1 MMNRESREVSFYR
14 RLSEVRQLYEKVK
27 YAVILSENFD
37 PEREFYVATSNQMRS
52 ALDHIFKAMEGDEK
66 SMAYEL
72 KEAEEHL
79 DRAGYDTY
87 EILVS
92 NLCLNI
98 SYKMD
103 GYSASVISHVF
114 PEYYKEIKPAIS
126 HIKIETGKLRT
137 DKKENI
143 DFTFDEYAQCADELV
158 RFDEWVDVM
167 IPAMEE
173 FRKYEKRKNWKYWA
187 LTILIAFIFL
197 LIGKFI

>member
-1 MMNRESREVSFYR
+1 MTNQESHEFSFHR
-14 RLSEVRQLYEKVK
+14 KLSEVKQLYEKVK

-37 PEREFYVATSNQMRS
+37 PDREFYVATSNQMRS
-52 ALDHIFKAMEGDEK
+52 ALDHIFKAMDGNEE
-66 SMAYEL
+66 SMIYEL

-87 EILVS
+87 EILAS
-92 NLCLNI
+92 NLCLHV
-98 SYKMD
+98 SDKMK

-114 PEYYKEIKPAIS
+114 PEYYKDIKPAIS
-126 HIKIETGKLRT
+126 RIKVETGKLRT

-143 DFTFDEYAQCADELV
+143 DFTFDNYAQRVEELV
-158 RFDEWVDVM
+158 RFDEWIDVM